1 VTASALI
8 TTNALAYA
16 SLPHLIRF
24 IAGEMCTCTRSVIEF
39 QLPLQQ
45 RLYLRP
51 EPLARYCWRRNSKR
65 SVGNGSSLRSVPR
78 AAMRRK
84 WALQSLGVCRK
95 QTLGP
100 TAAKSHFEPGLTV
113 FCRVT
118 CIFLGLGGL
127 DHILAKRNR
136 SDHQFLTFT
145 TAQRL
150 QLKFLAIL
158 VMYNCMRSLLN

>member
-1 VTASALI
+1 MQSAEKC
-8 TTNALAYA
+8 
-16 SLPHLIRF
+16 RD
-24 IAGEMCTCTRSVIEF
+24 E
-39 QLPLQQ
+39 PLS
-45 RLYLRP
+45 RDAAAAETRP
-51 EPLARYCWRRNSKR
+51 EGGKLTFAMICR
-65 SVGNGSSLRSVPR
+65 NGSYAQKR
-78 AAMRRK
+78 
-84 WALQSLGVCRK
+84 ALQSLGVCRK